1 MIGEDIKLV
10 GQFIDHNTN
19 HKDWWNEY
27 QKGQQ
32 FALQIKKKNA
42 EPLREIYKKM
52 YDDGIHYLRL
62 HFEGGHDEGGFDD
75 NFQYLDCDKIDIDI
89 KDISKYE
96 PTGWIITYIP
106 LIHETKIKK
115 QNITQVFEYP
125 KTDYS
130 NFKLTDNWLREK
142 WYDFGFLEEWGSFAF
157 EGHVSGDVT
166 VSTKD
171 GSYKIDCEESHEQ
184 WESKSNSGTMFKEK

>member
-10 GQFIDHNTN
+10 GQFIDHDTN

-42 EPLREIYKKM
+42 EPLKEIYKKM

-75 NFQYLDCDKIDIDI
+75 NFQYLDCDKIDMDI

>member
-10 GQFIDHNTN
+10 GQFIDHETS
-19 HKDWWNEY
+19 HKDWWSEY

-42 EPLREIYKKM
+42 EPLKEIYKKM

-75 NFQYLDCDKIDIDI
+75 NFQYLDCDKIDMDI

-171 GSYKIDCEESHEQ
+171 GTYEIDAQESHEQ
-184 WESKSNSGTMFKEK
+184 WESKSNSGTMFMEK

>member
-10 GQFIDHNTN
+10 GQFIDHETS
-19 HKDWWNEY
+19 HKDWWSEY

-42 EPLREIYKKM
+42 QPLKEIYKKM

-75 NFQYLDCDKIDIDI
+75 NFQYLDCDKIDMDI

-171 GSYKIDCEESHEQ
+171 GTYEIDAEESHEQ
-184 WESKSNSGTMFKEK
+184 WESKSNSGTMFMEK

>member
-10 GQFIDHNTN
+10 GQFIDHETN

-42 EPLREIYKKM
+42 EPLKEIYKKM

-75 NFQYLDCDKIDIDI
+75 NFQYLDCDKIDMDI

-171 GSYKIDCEESHEQ
+171 GTYEIDAEESHEQ
-184 WESKSNSGTMFKEK
+184 WESKSNSGTMFMEK

>member
-10 GQFIDHNTN
+10 GQFIDHDTN

-42 EPLREIYKKM
+42 EPLKEIYKKM

-75 NFQYLDCDKIDIDI
+75 NFQYLDCDKVDMDI

>member
-10 GQFIDHNTN
+10 GQFIDHETS
-19 HKDWWNEY
+19 HKDWWSEY

-42 EPLREIYKKM
+42 EPLKEIYKKM

-75 NFQYLDCDKIDIDI
+75 NFQYLDCDKIDMDI

-171 GSYKIDCEESHEQ
+171 GKYEIDAQESHEQ
-184 WESKSNSGTMFKEK
+184 WESKSNSGTMFMEK

>member
-10 GQFIDHNTN
+10 GQFIDYETG
-19 HKDWWNEY
+19 HKDWWSEY

-42 EPLREIYKKM
+42 QPLKEIYKKM

-75 NFQYLDCDKIDIDI
+75 NFQYLDCDKIDMDI

-171 GSYKIDCEESHEQ
+171 GTYEIDAEESHEQ
-184 WESKSNSGTMFKEK
+184 WESKSNSGTMFMEK

>member
-10 GQFIDHNTN
+10 GQFIDHETS
-19 HKDWWNEY
+19 HKDWWSEY

-42 EPLREIYKKM
+42 QPLKEIYKKM

-75 NFQYLDCDKIDIDI
+75 NFQYLDCDKIDMDI

-125 KTDYS
+125 KTDYF
-130 NFKLTDNWLREK
+130 NFKLTNWLREK

-171 GSYKIDCEESHEQ
+171 GTYEIDAQESHEQ
-184 WESKSNSGTMFKEK
+184 WESKSNSGTMFMEK

>member
-10 GQFIDHNTN
+10 GQFIDHDTN

-42 EPLREIYKKM
+42 EPLKEIYKKM

-62 HFEGGHDEGGFDD
+62 HFEGGHDEGGFND
-75 NFQYLDCDKIDIDI
+75 NFQYLDCDKVDMDI

-171 GSYKIDCEESHEQ
+171 GSYEIDCEESHEE
-184 WESKSNSGTMFKEK
+184 WESKSNSGTMFEEK

>member
-10 GQFIDHNTN
+10 GQFIDHDTN

>member
-10 GQFIDHNTN
+10 GQFIDHDTN

-62 HFEGGHDEGGFDD
+62 HFEGGHDEGGFND
-75 NFQYLDCDKIDIDI
+75 NFQYLDCDKIDMDI

-184 WESKSNSGTMFKEK
+184 WESKSNSGSMFKEK

>member
-10 GQFIDHNTN
+10 GQFIDHDTN

-27 QKGQQ
+27 QKGQK

-75 NFQYLDCDKIDIDI
+75 NFQYLDCDKVDMDI

-130 NFKLTDNWLREK
+130 NFKLTDNWLRKK

-171 GSYKIDCEESHEQ
+171 GSYEIDCEESHEE
-184 WESKSNSGTMFKEK
+184 WESKSNSGTMFEEK

>member
-10 GQFIDHNTN
+10 GQFIDHDTN

-42 EPLREIYKKM
+42 EPLKEIYKKM

-62 HFEGGHDEGGFDD
+62 HFEGGHDEGGFND
-75 NFQYLDCDKIDIDI
+75 NFQYLDCDKVDMDI

>member
-10 GQFIDHNTN
+10 GQFIDHDTN

-42 EPLREIYKKM
+42 EPLKEIYKKM

-62 HFEGGHDEGGFDD
+62 HFEGGHDEGGFND
-75 NFQYLDCDKIDIDI
+75 NFQYLDCDKVDMDI

-130 NFKLTDNWLREK
+130 SFKLTDNWLREK

-184 WESKSNSGTMFKEK
+184 WESKSNSGTMFEEK

>member
-10 GQFIDHNTN
+10 GQFIDHETS
-19 HKDWWNEY
+19 HKDWWSEY

-42 EPLREIYKKM
+42 EPLKEIYKKM

-75 NFQYLDCDKIDIDI
+75 NFQYLDCDKIDMDI

-171 GSYKIDCEESHEQ
+171 GTYEIDAEESHEQ
-184 WESKSNSGTMFKEK
+184 WESKSNSGTMFMEK

>member
-10 GQFIDHNTN
+10 GQFIDYETS
-19 HKDWWNEY
+19 HKDWWSEY

-42 EPLREIYKKM
+42 EPLKEIYKKM

-75 NFQYLDCDKIDIDI
+75 NFQYLDCDKIDMDI

-171 GSYKIDCEESHEQ
+171 GTYEIDAEESHEQ
-184 WESKSNSGTMFKEK
+184 WESKSNSGTMFMEK